1 MREVAMR
8 RLVRASL
15 AGAVATLVL
24 SATAYAQ
31 QKTKEE
37 YKSTAEIKTLV
48 QQPVPGAEGKQLTI
62 LHVSAPPEWVGGK
75 HYHTG
80 PVYVYILKGPF
91 TVDEEGK
98 GTQVFKT
105 GQVYEEP
112 IGEPMQAKNTNA
124 DARMEML
131 VVQISDAG
139 EPLMY
144 KAE

>member
-1 MREVAMR
+1 MR
-8 RLVRASL
+8 RLVGVSL
-15 AGAVATLVL
+15 VGAAAALALTATVH
-24 SATAYAQ
+24 AQ
-31 QKTKEE
+31 EKTKEE

-48 QQPVPGAEGKQLTI
+48 QKPVPGVEGKQLTI

-98 GTQVFKT
+98 GTQVFET

-124 DARMEML
+124 GEPMEML
-131 VVQISDAG
+131 VVQISDEG

>member
-1 MREVAMR
+1 MR
-8 RLVRASL
+8 RLVGISL
-15 AGAVATLVL
+15 MGTVAALAL
-24 SATAYAQ
+24 SAAVYAQ

-48 QQPVPGAEGKQLTI
+48 QKPVPGVDGKQLTI

-75 HYHTG
+75 HYHAG
-80 PVYVYILKGPF
+80 PVYVYVLKGPF

-98 GTQVFKT
+98 GTQVFET

-124 DARMEML
+124 GEPMEML
-131 VVQISDAG
+131 VVQISDEG

>member
-1 MREVAMR
+1 MR
-8 RLVRASL
+8 RLVGVSL
-15 AGAVATLVL
+15 VGAAAALAL
-24 SATAYAQ
+24 SATVHAQ
-31 QKTKEE
+31 EKTKEE
-37 YKSTAEIKTLV
+37 YKSTAEIRTLV
-48 QQPVPGAEGKQLTI
+48 QKPVPGGERKQLTI
-62 LHVSAPPEWVGGK
+62 FHVSAPPEWVGGK

-80 PVYVYILKGPF
+80 PVYVYVLKGPF

-98 GTQVFKT
+98 GTLVFET

-124 DARMEML
+124 GEPMEML
-131 VVQISDAG
+131 VVQISDQG

>member
-1 MREVAMR
+1 MR
-8 RLVRASL
+8 RLVGVSL
-15 AGAVATLVL
+15 VGAAAALTL
-24 SATAYAQ
+24 SAVVYAQ

-37 YKSTAEIKTLV
+37 YKSTAEIRTLV
-48 QQPVPGAEGKQLTI
+48 QKPVPGVEGKQLTI
-62 LHVSAPPEWVGGK
+62 LHVSAPPEWIGGK

-98 GTQVFKT
+98 GTQVFET

-124 DARMEML
+124 GEPMEML
-131 VVQISDAG
+131 VVQISNEG

>member
-1 MREVAMR
+1 MR
-8 RLVRASL
+8 RLVGVSL
-15 AGAVATLVL
+15 VGAAAALALTATVH
-24 SATAYAQ
+24 AQ
-31 QKTKEE
+31 EKTKEE

-48 QQPVPGAEGKQLTI
+48 QKPVPGVEGKQLTI

-98 GTQVFKT
+98 GTQVFET

-124 DARMEML
+124 GEPMEML
-131 VVQISDAG
+131 VVQISDEG

-144 KAE
+144 KAD